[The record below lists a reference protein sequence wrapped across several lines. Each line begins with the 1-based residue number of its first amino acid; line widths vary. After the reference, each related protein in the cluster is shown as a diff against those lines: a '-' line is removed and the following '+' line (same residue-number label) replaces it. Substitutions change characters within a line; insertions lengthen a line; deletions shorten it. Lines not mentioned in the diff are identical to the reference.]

1 MIENSTGFQNMSLL
15 LKQYLSIVMKW
26 PKYSV
31 QVFFPGVY
39 MLLNHSNIWHLFDY
53 LKEEVMAGGSDR

>member
-1 MIENSTGFQNMSLL
+1 MSLL